1 MRIFIPIVMLLLA
14 LMLVIFGAQNTQAVN
29 VRFLGIETG
38 SISLALVIVVAA
50 IFGALLTG
58 LFGAWYRIRYGIQNW
73 RAKKQ
78 QSSLA
83 ARNSE
88 LEQRIS
94 TLESENTTLRTTGPL
109 AVAAPIE
116 PSATSGSPENKEQK
130 TKNSTHKVESK

>member
-109 AVAAPIE
+109 AAPE
-116 PSATSGSPENKEQK
+116 PSTTAGSTDNKEQK
-130 TKNSTHKVESK
+130 TKNTTHKVEAK

>member
-109 AVAAPIE
+109 GE
-116 PSATSGSPENKEQK
+116 PAKPKAEALGQNKEQK
-130 TKNSTHKVESK
+130 TESKNS

>member
-109 AVAAPIE
+109 AAPE
-116 PSATSGSPENKEQK
+116 ASTTAGSTDNKEQK
-130 TKNSTHKVESK
+130 TKNTTHKVEAK